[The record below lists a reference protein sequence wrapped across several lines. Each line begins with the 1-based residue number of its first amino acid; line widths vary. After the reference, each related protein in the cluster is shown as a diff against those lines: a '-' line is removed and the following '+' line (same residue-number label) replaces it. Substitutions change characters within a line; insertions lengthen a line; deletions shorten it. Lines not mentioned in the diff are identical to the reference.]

1 MMTDEVFG
9 ALKPCPFCD
18 SGEAVGMSE
27 RGSGSEVVYAVG
39 CATCGAFVEGRFWER
54 SRSELPG
61 FLMPGE
67 AVEAWNRRVGDEPS
81 ARDSGVLSTA
91 QLTGDKE
98 TEPSAAEGASHRE
111 AGDK

>member
-1 MMTDEVFG
+1 MMTDEVLG

-39 CATCGAFVEGRFWER
+39 CETCGAFVEGRFWER
-54 SRSELPG
+54 SSSGLPG
-61 FLMPGE
+61 FLTKAD

-81 ARDSGVLSTA
+81 ARAHGCQA
-91 QLTGDKE
+91 
-98 TEPSAAEGASHRE
+98 ASHRE